1 MVMNPQDEQMNKPR
15 GGLLGLFDKAMKADE
30 DTGLSPLQNFAAAL
44 DPLIL
49 KDLRGGE
56 GIRQQGVQRA
66 ATMSK
71 NKTVDML
78 RQQGRNDLADA
89 VMNRTIGPKE
99 AFSVMQSEKAA
110 DTAFQRQKDLAAF
123 SAGLKAPA
131 APKLYSEFAKL
142 NADLQ
147 AGNISKDQYNASV
160 QSFLN
165 KNKMSIRPFRDI
177 NRKKTKVVTVG
188 SVKIGGDNPIS
199 VQSMTNTLTTDIEA
213 TINQIN
219 QITEAGGDLVRVS
232 CPDKESTQAL
242 KKIIAPKKNL
252 SFSENFFHMCFG
264 KVPEKEIVKAFDVS
278 LILYAEHSFNVSTF
292 TARTITSSLSDI
304 HGAITGAIAS
314 LKGPLHGGANEEVMH
329 MMKKIKKP
337 ENALKWINNALKNKE
352 VVMGFG
358 HRVYKSGDSRVP
370 TMREY
375 FGKVA
380 KIKKDKTF
388 EKIYDIVEKVMI
400 KKKNIHPNVDYPTGP
415 TYHLMGFDTDF
426 FTPIFVISRITGWSA
441 HIMEQH
447 AANKLIRP
455 LAKYKGSKHRT
466 VMQLN
471 QR

>member
-1 MVMNPQDEQMNKPR
+1 MSDEIKK
-15 GGLLGLFDKAMKADE
+15 GLLGIVVDE
-30 DTGLSPLQNFAAAL
+30 TEVSKVMPEINSLTYRGYAAQDLCEYCRFEEVAY
-44 DPLIL
+44 LIL
-49 KDLRGGE
+49 NKDLPNSIQLKQFEKEEKNNRE
-56 GIRQQGVQRA
+56 L
-66 ATMSK
+66 SK
-71 NKTVDML
+71 NLYEIIKHMPKKSHPMDVART
-78 RQQGRNDLADA
+78 A
-89 VMNRTIGPKE
+89 V
-99 AFSVMQSEKAA
+99 SVMGLEDNETSDSSPEANMRKALRIFA
-110 DTAFQRQKDLAAF
+110 KTPTALAAF
-123 SAGLKAPA
+123 
-131 APKLYSEFAKL
+131 Y
-142 NADLQ
+142 
-147 AGNISKDQYNASV
+147 
-160 QSFLN
+160 
-165 KNKMSIRPFRDI
+165 R
-177 NRKKTKVVTVG
+177 
-188 SVKIGGDNPIS
+188 
-199 VQSMTNTLTTDIEA
+199 
-213 TINQIN
+213 
-219 QITEAGGDLVRVS
+219 VRNG
-232 CPDKESTQAL
+232 
-242 KKIIAPKKNL
+242 KKIIKPKKEL
-252 SFSENFFHMCFG
+252 SFAENFFNMCFG
-264 KVPEKEIVKAFDVS
+264 KVPQKEIVKAFDVS

-329 MMKKIKKP
+329 MMRKIKKP
-337 ENALKWINNALKNKE
+337 ENALKWINNALKNKD

-455 LAKYKGSKHRT
+455 LAKYKGSKHRK
-466 VMQLN
+466 VMELN
-471 QR
+471 YR